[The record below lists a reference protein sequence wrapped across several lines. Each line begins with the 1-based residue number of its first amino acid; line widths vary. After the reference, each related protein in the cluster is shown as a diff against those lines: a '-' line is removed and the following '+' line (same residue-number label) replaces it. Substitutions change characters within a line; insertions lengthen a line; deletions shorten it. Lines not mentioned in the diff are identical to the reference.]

1 MLKNPESN
9 TFANSYTNFQP
20 VDPNDKVISDGNNQV
35 KYILTRLCNDNHWL
49 ADEKVF
55 LEGTKIDKKT
65 YCLGEYAA
73 IMSKKQKKISLS
85 IKSHADK
92 NAN

>member
-1 MLKNPESN
+1 MFKNPESN

-35 KYILTRLCNDNHWL
+35 KSILTRLYNDNDWL

-55 LEGTKIDKKT
+55 LEGPKIDKKT
-65 YCLGEYAA
+65 Y
-73 IMSKKQKKISLS
+73 
-85 IKSHADK
+85 
-92 NAN
+92 